1 LGKTALSVAVETTRV
16 VFFPP
21 SDSEVAASSGDVAVA
36 TQSHADGTFQISWEA
51 FGRAVGTKKG
61 SLHAVD
67 GVEIV
72 TRAFVNGVA
81 QTNVELRLGVSGFAV
96 GKSLHH
102 AEQKFI
108 AELMTEA
115 LAEARFARGEAKQR
129 FESEGSLAVSR
140 DGTWEDANGEPET
153 GKDVAHETIS
163 GDTQKIPPQARL

>member
-1 LGKTALSVAVETTRV
+1 MSVAVETTRV

-21 SDSEVAASSGDVAVA
+21 SDSEVAASLGDVTVA

-115 LAEARFARGEAKQR
+115 LAEARVAREEAK
-129 FESEGSLAVSR
+129 
-140 DGTWEDANGEPET
+140 
-153 GKDVAHETIS
+153 
-163 GDTQKIPPQARL
+163 